1 MTIEKA
7 QQQIAELLQNCA
19 ELAGLLSDRIVGRF
33 NDFEIEVDPKDI
45 KVVLRD
51 SEFSFKKLE
60 LTLSGTWDYEPK
72 EETQINAG
80 NKLVVSGKGK
90 FECNGNEITKIYNLE
105 IDESPDNNITP
116 ENN

>member
-33 NDFEIEVDPKDI
+33 VDFEIEVNPKDI
-45 KVVLRD
+45 WVDFPNLK
-51 SEFSFKKLE
+51 FSFKKLE
-60 LTLSGTWDYEPK
+60 LTLSGTWDNEPK
-72 EETQINAG
+72 EKTQINVD
-80 NKLVVSGKGK
+80 NKLILSGKGK

-116 ENN
+116 QKN